1 MSLSRKLPLDEWIL
15 LYRLRRAA
23 EWMLRAVPVGAA
35 LALGTSLPLM
45 FSAALLRREFVLLAG
60 GLILG
65 CAFTGG
71 GLGFL
76 WPVRPLQVAQH
87 VERTFG
93 LKERL
98 STALEWQ
105 ARPEN
110 PLFEHLQA
118 DALHAAQRVTTTE
131 LLAFHLPRRQLWL
144 TLALLV
150 AIIVTGS
157 LRVPFERATVHR
169 QEQQAIQREI
179 QAIEALR
186 QEIAAREDLTAEE
199 KAQLDEILA
208 QAAQSLAQ
216 AEHPDEAG
224 AALEEARQRLKAL
237 SPEQAQAMA
246 EALQNA
252 GQQLSTG
259 DTPLQGVG
267 QALAQNNLLQAAQEL
282 SSLNLSNLDASQR
295 EALAGQLN
303 ALAQSLAATNPDL
316 AAQLQQAAQD
326 LQNGD
331 TAAAQQALTQAGQ
344 SLSTAARRLQQAA
357 AAQQL
362 ATQLGQGQQRL
373 LAAGQGAQGSGGGQ
387 SSNGDGQQNGQGSG
401 QSNNGSGLWN
411 GQGQGGNGA
420 GSGGGN
426 SQPGGEAGSQPI
438 QPNTLSGHNEDT
450 PYEPLSA
457 SDPRLGGGEGT
468 VTLPG
473 SDAEGTLLGQSGVNP
488 SEDGTL
494 EVPYQDVLPQYL
506 DAYRQAID
514 DERIPPQ
521 LREVIREYFGA
532 LEP

>member
-1 MSLSRKLPLDEWIL
+1 MSLSQKLPLDEWIL

-45 FSAALLRREFVLLAG
+45 LSAALLRREFVLLAG

-65 CAFTGG
+65 CTFAGG

-76 WPVRPLQVAQH
+76 WPVTPLQVARH

-105 ARPEN
+105 AHPEN
-110 PLFEHLQA
+110 PLFEYLQA
-118 DALHAAQRVTTTE
+118 DALRAAQRVTTSE
-131 LLAFHLPRRQLWL
+131 LLAFHLPRWQLWL
-144 TLALLV
+144 TLALLI
-150 AIIVTGS
+150 ATIVTGS
-157 LRVPFERATVHR
+157 LRVPFERAAVHR

-179 QAIEALR
+179 QAVEALR

-216 AEHPDEAG
+216 AKHPDEAS

-252 GQQLSTG
+252 GQQLSASN
-259 DTPLQGVG
+259 TPLQGVG

-282 SSLNLSNLDASQR
+282 STLDLSNLDASQR

-331 TAAAQQALTQAGQ
+331 TTAAQQALTQAGQ

-373 LAAGQGAQGSGGGQ
+373 LATGQDAQGNGSGQ
-387 SSNGDGQQNGQGSG
+387 SGNSSGQQNGQGSG

-411 GQGQGGNGA
+411 GQGGNGS

-438 QPNTLSGHNEDT
+438 QPNTQRGHNEDA

-457 SDPRLGGGEGT
+457 SGPRLGGGQGT

-473 SDAEGTLLGQSGVNP
+473 SDAQGTLLGKGGVTP

-514 DERIPPQ
+514 DESIPPQ